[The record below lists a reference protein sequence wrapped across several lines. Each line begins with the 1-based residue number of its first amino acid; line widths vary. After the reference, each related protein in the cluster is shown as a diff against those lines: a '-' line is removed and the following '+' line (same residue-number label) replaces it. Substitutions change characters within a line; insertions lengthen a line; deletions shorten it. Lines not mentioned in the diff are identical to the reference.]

1 MGLRLK
7 LELRSLLHSG
17 SICDP
22 TVLVGLLHYPCVL
35 AHLSMTGRP
44 KLYLGPRIPSNILR
58 LEEGSLLG
66 HHRLPQLDIECHQN
80 HLTESGLS
88 V

>member
-7 LELRSLLHSG
+7 LELQSWLHSD

-22 TVLVGLLHYPCVL
+22 TVLVGLLHYPCAL
-35 AHLSMTGRP
+35 AHLSKIGRP
-44 KLYLGPRIPSNILR
+44 KLYLDPRIPSNILR

-66 HHRLPQLDIECHQN
+66 HHRLPRLDIEYRQN
-80 HLTESGLS
+80 RLTESGLS